1 MKGFKNVIL
10 GALLLASTCFGAEKI
25 NTASAGGFGG
35 KVTVEVTTEGEKIKD
50 LKVVSHKETAHIM
63 DRAFPI
69 LKERILEA
77 QSPIIDSVSGASF
90 TSFAVKKAVAD
101 VLKKEG
107 KDFGRITFK
116 TKAPEQPAMIGKTV
130 NTDIVIIGGGP
141 AGLAAAISAKEA
153 GADKV
158 TIVEKLDILSGNGK
172 FDMNFFDMINSKAQ
186 KANGINDSVE
196 AFIKDKSNPRDT
208 AERTRVQAEGAYVLD
223 EWLRGMGINLN
234 YNYGLRNHMA
244 EADAYAGAHI
254 QDGLERKVKELGV
267 DVRTGTKGLDFI
279 MENGKVTGVKVQK
292 KNLTYDI
299 NAKAVIVATGG
310 FSANKALL
318 AKYAPGS
325 EKVETSNQLGATGD
339 FVPVFEKNGMKMENM
354 EVLSVFKMIISKTR
368 DLTGAGDG
376 FVLVNKNGER
386 FIDETK
392 SGLPMAYTILEQ
404 PESKVFYIYDQNLYE
419 SAYRL
424 KKHVAQG
431 LHTKADTLEELAEKL
446 EIPKDKLVATI
457 DTFNKGVRGE
467 VKDPFREKAFT
478 REFKNQGPY
487 YGVQVES
494 AIHMTKGGVAA
505 NEKAEVLYENGEI
518 VEGLYA
524 AGEVTNTSA
533 AYSGAV
539 IFGRVAGESAAK
551 FVKNKK

>member
-1 MKGFKNVIL
+1 
-10 GALLLASTCFGAEKI
+10 
-25 NTASAGGFGG
+25 
-35 KVTVEVTTEGEKIKD
+35 
-50 LKVVSHKETAHIM
+50 
-63 DRAFPI
+63 
-69 LKERILEA
+69 
-77 QSPIIDSVSGASF
+77 
-90 TSFAVKKAVAD
+90 
-101 VLKKEG
+101 
-107 KDFGRITFK
+107 
-116 TKAPEQPAMIGKTV
+116 
-130 NTDIVIIGGGP
+130 
-141 AGLAAAISAKEA
+141 
-153 GADKV
+153 
-158 TIVEKLDILSGNGK
+158 
-172 FDMNFFDMINSKAQ
+172 
-186 KANGINDSVE
+186 
-196 AFIKDKSNPRDT
+196 
-208 AERTRVQAEGAYVLD
+208 
-223 EWLRGMGINLN
+223 
-234 YNYGLRNHMA
+234 
-244 EADAYAGAHI
+244 
-254 QDGLERKVKELGV
+254 
-267 DVRTGTKGLDFI
+267 
-279 MENGKVTGVKVQK
+279 
-292 KNLTYDI
+292 
-299 NAKAVIVATGG
+299 
-310 FSANKALL
+310 
-318 AKYAPGS
+318 
-325 EKVETSNQLGATGD
+325 
-339 FVPVFEKNGMKMENM
+339 MENM

-467 VKDPFREKAFT
+467 IKDPFREKAFT

>member
-10 GALLLASTCFGAEKI
+10 GTLLLASTCFGAEKI

-186 KANGINDSVE
+186 KANGIKDSVE

-457 DTFNKGVRGE
+457 DTFNRGVGRSG
-467 VKDPFREKAFT
+467 KNPFREKAFT
-478 REFKNQGPY
+478 RELKTKDLTMEYKLNQ
-487 YGVQVES
+487 QF
-494 AIHMTKGGVAA
+494 I
-505 NEKAEVLYENGEI
+505 
-518 VEGLYA
+518 
-524 AGEVTNTSA
+524 
-533 AYSGAV
+533 
-539 IFGRVAGESAAK
+539 
-551 FVKNKK
+551 